1 MGTINRM
8 SSARDLARRCGTAF
22 YDAVERVA
30 GLVQAGLCTLR
41 PAEEPAVPDEETGQP
56 EPWQHAAEDG
66 PARVPPPLPDLLPA
80 PVLRDALLRDALLRD
95 ARLRDA
101 RRWDAVLRDAGRRPA
116 VPRQALP
123 RRRPEGSAAG
133 GSPEEPEPCG
143 AADYSPPP
151 PEVLTRVLD
160 ALREL

>member
-80 PVLRDALLRDALLRD
+80 PVLRDARLWD
-95 ARLRDA
+95 ARL
-101 RRWDAVLRDAGRRPA
+101 WDAVLRDAVRRPA

-143 AADYSPPP
+143 EADYSPPP